1 VSKVLVPDSSSLIFV
16 DRRGKLDLLKNT
28 INKDFEV
35 CIPPAIARELIED
48 SQKLAE
54 KIHPLYPNIAKNLLE
69 SSSRFKKAV
78 EAWIEIKPIDYIRYS
93 KAMDKARIRLSKFDK
108 KWEHSVKKGDAELIA
123 LCVQLIDN
131 GDEVVALLEDENLKR
146 VLNEITENV
155 KTLSIK
161 EFLPEV

>member
-1 VSKVLVPDSSSLIFV
+1 VSKILVPDSSSLIFV

-54 KIHPLYPNIAKNLLE
+54 KIHPLYPSVAKNLLE

-78 EAWIEIKPIDYIRYS
+78 EVWIEIRPIDYIRYS
-93 KAMDKARIRLSKFDK
+93 EAMDKARIRLRKFDK
-108 KWEHSVKKGDAELIA
+108 KWEHSVKKGNAELIA

-131 GDEVVALLEDENLKR
+131 GDEVLALLEDENLKR

-161 EFLPEV
+161 EFLPGV

>member
-1 VSKVLVPDSSSLIFV
+1 MSKILVPDSSSLIFV
-16 DRRGKLDLLKNT
+16 DRRGKLDVFKNT

-54 KIHPLYPNIAKNLLE
+54 KLHPLYPNIAKNLLE

-78 EAWIEIKPIDYIRYS
+78 EAWIEIRPIDYIRYS
-93 KAMDKARIRLSKFDK
+93 EAMDKARIRLSKFDK
-108 KWEHSVKKGDAELIA
+108 KWEHSVKKSDAELIA
-123 LCVQLIDN
+123 LCAQLIDN

-146 VLNEITENV
+146 ILNEITENV

>member
-1 VSKVLVPDSSSLIFV
+1 MSKILVPDSSSLIFV

-54 KIHPLYPNIAKNLLE
+54 KIHPLYPSVAKNLLE

-78 EAWIEIKPIDYIRYS
+78 EVWIEIRPIDYIRYS
-93 KAMDKARIRLSKFDK
+93 EAMDKARIRLRKFDK
-108 KWEHSVKKGDAELIA
+108 KWEHSVKKGNAELIA

-131 GDEVVALLEDENLKR
+131 GDEVLALLEDENLKR

-161 EFLPEV
+161 EFLPGV

>member
-1 VSKVLVPDSSSLIFV
+1 MSKILVPDSSSLIFV
-16 DRRGKLDLLKNT
+16 DRRGKLDVFKNT

-54 KIHPLYPNIAKNLLE
+54 KIHPLYPSVAKNLLE

-78 EAWIEIKPIDYIRYS
+78 EVWIEIRPIDYIRYS
-93 KAMDKARIRLSKFDK
+93 EAMDKARIRLRKFDK
-108 KWEHSVKKGDAELIA
+108 KWEHSVKKGNAELIA

-131 GDEVVALLEDENLKR
+131 GDEVLALLEDENLKR

>member
-1 VSKVLVPDSSSLIFV
+1 MSKILVPDSSSLIFI
-16 DRRGKLDLLKNT
+16 DRRGKLDVFKNT

-54 KIHPLYPNIAKNLLE
+54 KIHPLYPSVAKNLLE

-78 EAWIEIKPIDYIRYS
+78 EVWIEIRPIDYIRYS
-93 KAMDKARIRLSKFDK
+93 EAMDKARIRLRKFDK
-108 KWEHSVKKGDAELIA
+108 KWEHSVKKGNAELIA

-131 GDEVVALLEDENLKR
+131 GDEVLALLEDENLKR

-161 EFLPEV
+161 EFLPGV

>member
-1 VSKVLVPDSSSLIFV
+1 MSKILVPDSSSLIFV
-16 DRRGKLDLLKNT
+16 DRRGKLDLLKNA

-54 KIHPLYPNIAKNLLE
+54 KLHPLYPNIAKNLLE

-78 EAWIEIKPIDYIRYS
+78 EAWIEIRPIDYIRYS
-93 KAMDKARIRLSKFDK
+93 EAMDKARIRLSKFDK
-108 KWEHSVKKGDAELIA
+108 KWEHSVKKSDAELIA
-123 LCVQLIDN
+123 LCAQLIDN

-146 VLNEITENV
+146 ILNEITENV

>member
-1 VSKVLVPDSSSLIFV
+1 VSKILVPDSSSLIFV
-16 DRRGKLDLLKNT
+16 DRRGKLDVFKNT

-54 KIHPLYPNIAKNLLE
+54 KIHPLYPSVAKNLLE

-78 EAWIEIKPIDYIRYS
+78 EVWIEIRPIDYIRYS
-93 KAMDKARIRLSKFDK
+93 EAMDKARIRLRKFDK
-108 KWEHSVKKGDAELIA
+108 KWEHSVKKGNAELIA

-131 GDEVVALLEDENLKR
+131 GDEVLALLEDENLKR

-161 EFLPEV
+161 EFLPGV